1 MNRLEDSKASME
13 QLRDVSSQGGMRL
26 MLQESKFQSGT
37 RMEHLGEDTRGSHYM
52 AGNLEEEAATK
63 EAGGNLTGSS
73 SQTGAEMTPRS
84 EMALDEKVAQI
95 ELMTKILNDK
105 EEQLDNL
112 NDTLKE
118 KEKQLDL
125 ISLTLKEKEK
135 QLENLTAALQEK
147 EEQLKSLNKN
157 FRLKEEL
164 LESLQK
170 NNTELT
176 VMIEDLK
183 EEAETAS
190 SKSQE
195 EDARLRGEVE
205 SATSRALELQDQLN
219 TAVTERRK
227 AESALQDA
235 RDQSVSLMNQLEEAK
250 SKLSEV
256 EMRSLEETGHE
267 VVEEVRRARE
277 EREDLMRG
285 MNNLHSIIESG
296 QRQLEEERHGS
307 EALRND
313 MEAMERQLAASTKS
327 MEKLAMA
334 LDERQEKVD
343 ELEAA
348 LEQTGR
354 SLRSKEDEVSSL
366 LQTQLLAQG
375 SSHTTELLQEKHE
388 LERQL
393 EKITKDMTGVE
404 KVVTE
409 MTRSFKHQVQVKE
422 GEARAERERA
432 ETLSQMNAQLEQRCS
447 QLEAAQEEERQ
458 REEGSM
464 MMVEGGRLS
473 GSVEDLSR
481 QLQHELDLSSE
492 LDNSLLSQVAA
503 MDTSSSS
510 GLSEVQRLLKK
521 IQNDGIKVLS
531 LSERL
536 FLMKHSN
543 LGSDMASV
551 EKDSGEKERQL
562 DRRLGMVES
571 QLEQEKTLTRDLRAG
586 LEAEKKLGLDSMAR
600 LGAERQERQEMEQRM
615 EEMAREVRELRHLP
629 SDSDNAEFLDTI
641 EAQKLQVLSLE
652 ESLQQ
657 ERETLSHLQQLL
669 EVERNRGRRD
679 PDSGGRLE
687 EVTAKLRQDLNKE
700 RGVRKRLEDSVSLD
714 EVGQLVV
721 RQLHLDLQ
729 HERTQVCVSFMI

>member
-37 RMEHLGEDTRGSHYM
+37 RMEHLEEDTRGSHYM

-63 EAGGNLTGSS
+63 EAGGNLTGLS

-183 EEAETAS
+183 EEAEAAS

-195 EDARLRGEVE
+195 EEARLRGEFE

-447 QLEAAQEEERQ
+447 QLEAAQDEERQ

-464 MMVEGGRLS
+464 MIVEGGRLS

-657 ERETLSHLQQLL
+657 ERETLSQLQQLL
-669 EVERNRGRRD
+669 EVERSRGRRD
-679 PDSGGRLE
+679 PDSSSGGRLE

-729 HERTQVCVSFMI
+729 HERTQVCAS